1 MLHSPSFFKVS
12 KPSLAGISKV
22 CTGESSAPDGLSPH
36 SNYLISCCL
45 HSAPQAHP
53 STVTGGK
60 KAYRRGLS
68 WHPSGPLSPGE
79 ALDAGH
85 TDTRRHLRLSSLAAS
100 HPPRLVH
107 TCAGCGHGGTRNSST
122 SRSVQTWSVSPAAM
136 AGV

>member
-1 MLHSPSFFKVS
+1 MAPALATYEPRDPSRTVLYTVIADHLETFLASLDAGSCTCALRINPPGSPV
-12 KPSLAGISKV
+12 
-22 CTGESSAPDGLSPH
+22 DYH
-36 SNYLISCCL
+36 R
-45 HSAPQAHP
+45 
-53 STVTGGK
+53 GK
-60 KAYRRGLS
+60 KAYKRGLS
-68 WHPSGPLSPGE
+68 WPPSGPLSPGE